1 MNPHPCPFCAPD
13 PARVFFE
20 GNRVFGLWDGF
31 PVTDYH
37 ALIIPYRHVASWV
50 DATEEEKTELFQA
63 ISLVMKS
70 IEGASSSPG
79 GYNIGLNLGFA
90 AGQTIDHLHL
100 HVIPRY
106 EGDVP
111 DPRGGIRWVIP
122 ERARYWED
130 D

>member
-1 MNPHPCPFCAPD
+1 MTPHPGPFCTPD
-13 PARVFFE
+13 LARGFFE
-20 GNRVFGLWDGF
+20 GGRVFGLWDAF

-50 DATEEEKTELFQA
+50 DATEDEKAELFQA
-63 ISLVMKS
+63 ISLVIES

-122 ERARYWED
+122 EQARYWED

>member
-1 MNPHPCPFCAPD
+1 M
-13 PARVFFE
+13 FFK
-20 GNRVFGLWDGF
+20 GNRVFGLWDAF

-63 ISLVMKS
+63 ISLAIES
-70 IEGASSSPG
+70 IEGAGSSPG
-79 GYNIGLNLGFA
+79 GYNIGLNVGIA